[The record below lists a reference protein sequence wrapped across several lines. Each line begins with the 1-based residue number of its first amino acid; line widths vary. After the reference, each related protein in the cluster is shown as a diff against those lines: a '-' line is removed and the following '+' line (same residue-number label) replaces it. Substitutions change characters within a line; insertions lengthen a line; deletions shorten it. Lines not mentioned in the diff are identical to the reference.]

1 MLLRSGVEHIR
12 LIDFDQVSLSSLNRH
27 AVATQSDV
35 GTPKVLAMKKHF
47 KAIFPN
53 AFIDIRNEM
62 FEKPRAQE
70 LLLSGGVRPDYVLD
84 CIDNMQTK
92 IDLIQFCVEN
102 ELPIVS
108 SMGAGAKCDPSRVQ
122 IADISDTNEDALA
135 RTTRRRLR
143 LLGIESGVDV
153 VYSTEKPGEVKLL
166 DLDNAQLKDADEYAP
181 LEGFRVRILPVLGTL
196 PAMFGLAMATYVIT
210 KLADWPIRPL
220 AVKLRE
226 KTYRKIWVEML
237 NRETHIFN
245 TP

>member
-1 MLLRSGVEHIR
+1 
-12 LIDFDQVSLSSLNRH
+12 
-27 AVATQSDV
+27 
-35 GTPKVLAMKKHF
+35 
-47 KAIFPN
+47 
-53 AFIDIRNEM
+53 M